1 LKETNCPKLEI
12 YDLPNLIASLEEGWL
27 LVLRKEVGKWA
38 VVNFNEADIR
48 RKRMWVQ
55 NLL

>member
-1 LKETNCPKLEI
+1 MVI
-12 YDLPNLIASLEEGWL
+12 PNLIASLEEGWL
-27 LVLRKEVGKWA
+27 LVLSKDGKWA

-48 RKRMWVQ
+48 RKRMWEQ